1 MPSPPPT
8 DVKCA
13 HVPEP
18 GVKAQRRPQ
27 GPRLRTARP
36 RCRRLRVRQGRASA
50 LGRWLAP
57 RRPLPG
63 SFSFTLPSS
72 LHWFVTAT
80 LFQRNCQE
88 RMTKIHSMS
97 DELTT
102 TLRHKPREKGPP
114 PGGGGQVCTREMMR
128 TGGLAEWPRAPE
140 GGGDALSGLRTG
152 VRSRRTV
159 GRRGRG
165 AAGDRAWRPPVDMN
179 ARTGP
184 VSLQRPRG
192 RPVGAQTHGSWPRT
206 HPHTCDPVSRV
217 SEPPSAPRGLWHV
230 RHWTP
235 LALPMAGALWHR
247 LKAAGDK
254 DAPGWAPA
262 F

>member
-80 LFQRNCQE
+80 LFQKNCQE

-102 TLRHKPREKGPP
+102 TLRHKPGVKGPP
-114 PGGGGQVCTREMMR
+114 PGGGGQVCTREMMH

-165 AAGDRAWRPPVDMN
+165 AAGDGAWRP
-179 ARTGP
+179 R
-184 VSLQRPRG
+184 
-192 RPVGAQTHGSWPRT
+192 
-206 HPHTCDPVSRV
+206 
-217 SEPPSAPRGLWHV
+217 
-230 RHWTP
+230 WT
-235 LALPMAGALWHR
+235 
-247 LKAAGDK
+247 
-254 DAPGWAPA
+254 
-262 F
+262 